1 MNKNDIVGGIGEVKL
16 IHIIEDIILKKTGKE
31 LIRDDSFFFEIDNR
45 KDTDHLVL
53 NSDMFNATTDAPTQ
67 MNFYQMGRKSVLMNI
82 SDLIVKGVKPEGLI
96 VSLGLPDDCKILDF
110 KSLIEGIVDYSKA
123 WNLNYL
129 GGDINS
135 SNEIIINPTVFGF
148 KKRNEIIYRTG
159 LKPDNIVAINNKFGL
174 TGVGF
179 DIILNKNGNLEDFSK
194 YERAIKSVL
203 EPNEL
208 GIEGIIL
215 ADNNLATA
223 SIDSSDGL
231 SKSLEDLSMSV
242 PNLGFEIEFD
252 ESLIHPDALQY
263 SKEFPIS
270 LERLVFSG
278 GEEFIHIFT
287 IERKNFEL
295 AVKLVESKGGKLIK
309 VGRVIPEEKIY
320 FLKEG
325 KRIQLKSKGYQ
336 HFKKLPLRKSL

>member
-1 MNKNDIVGGIGEVKL
+1 MNKNDIVSAIGEVKL

-31 LIRDDSFFFEIDNR
+31 LVRDDSFFFKIDDR
-45 KDTDHLVL
+45 KDILVV
-53 NSDMFNATTDAPTQ
+53 NSDMFNATTDAPVQ

-82 SDLIVKGVKPEGLI
+82 SDLVVKGVKPEGLI
-96 VSLGLPDDCKILDF
+96 VSLGLPEELKVLDF
-110 KSLIEGIVDYSKA
+110 INLIEGIVDYSKV

-148 KKRNEIIYRTG
+148 KKHNKIIFRKG
-159 LKPDNIVAINNKFGL
+159 VRPGNIVAINNKFGL
-174 TGVGF
+174 TGIGF
-179 DIILNKNGNLEDFSK
+179 DIILNRKRPLEEFSK
-194 YERAIKSVL
+194 YKEAIKSVL
-203 EPNEL
+203 EPNDL

-215 ADNNLATA
+215 ADNELATA

-231 SKSLEDLSMSV
+231 SKSLQDLQMSI
-242 PNLGFEIEFD
+242 PNLGFEIELS

-270 LERLVFSG
+270 LEKLVFSG
-278 GEEFIHIFT
+278 GEEFIHLFT
-287 IERKNFEL
+287 IERKNFKV
-295 AVKLVESKGGKLIK
+295 AQKLIASKGGKLIK
-309 VGRVIPEEKIY
+309 VGKVIPEEKIY

-325 KRIQLKSKGYQ
+325 KRIELKDQGYE
-336 HFKKLPLRKSL
+336 HFI